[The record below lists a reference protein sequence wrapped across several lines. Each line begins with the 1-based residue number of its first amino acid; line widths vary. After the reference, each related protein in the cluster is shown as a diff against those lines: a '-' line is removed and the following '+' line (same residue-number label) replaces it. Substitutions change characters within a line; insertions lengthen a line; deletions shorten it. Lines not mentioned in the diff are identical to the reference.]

1 MSSHIVER
9 MCPEC
14 RTTDANFPNI
24 DGCKSCAS
32 MLSQEELIFW
42 NTPLFMEPDLIFPS
56 DVMRQVYIPWYINLI
71 RMFMLE

>member
-1 MSSHIVER
+1 MSSYAVR

-24 DGCKSCAS
+24 DGCKTCAS
-32 MLSQEELIFW
+32 MLSQEEALFW
-42 NTPLFMEPDLIFPS
+42 STPLFTEPYPVFPS
-56 DVMRQVYIPWYINLI
+56 EVLDSIHIPWYINLI